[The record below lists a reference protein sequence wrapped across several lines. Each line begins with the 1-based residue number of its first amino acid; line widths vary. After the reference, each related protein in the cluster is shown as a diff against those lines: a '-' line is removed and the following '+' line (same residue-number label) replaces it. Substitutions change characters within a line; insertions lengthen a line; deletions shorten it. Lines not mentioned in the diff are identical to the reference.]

1 MYEPGGVWGA
11 EDRALS
17 AVKVKPLT
25 ILVTDQAMLEWPEVQ
40 EIVVKGHIVQCLESP
55 PDIII
60 GPHCWRMTDEL
71 KPYFKLA
78 IAEAKKRGKGS
89 HE

>member
-1 MYEPGGVWGA
+1 M
-11 EDRALS
+11 
-17 AVKVKPLT
+17 KTPLW
-25 ILVTDQAMLEWPEVQ
+25 IAVTDLAMLEWPEIK
-40 EIVVKGHIVQCLESP
+40 ELTKKGHRIEWVEIPHDL
-55 PDIII
+55 II
-60 GPHCWRMTDEL
+60 GPTCWQMTEAL